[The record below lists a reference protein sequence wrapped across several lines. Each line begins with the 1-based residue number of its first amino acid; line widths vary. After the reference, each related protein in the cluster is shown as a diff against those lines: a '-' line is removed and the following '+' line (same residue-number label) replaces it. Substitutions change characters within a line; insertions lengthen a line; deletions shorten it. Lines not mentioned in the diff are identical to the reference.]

1 MLDYIGREQVII
13 KDLALADRPVS
24 LDKHNLYVFRG
35 LQPEFRPLTISLS
48 VRGQPVTMQELA
60 DFLGAHEFISN
71 EDLYGANVHGGL
83 QSSAANSVQRGGSQ
97 QRSKNNRCGGNWNS
111 GSRSGNDCRG
121 DGRGDE

>member
-1 MLDYIGREQVII
+1 MLDYIGCEQVII

-48 VRGQPVTMQELA
+48 VRGQPVTIKELA

-71 EDLYGANVHGGL
+71 EDLYGGL

-97 QRSKNNRCGGNWNS
+97 QRSRNNRCGGNWN
-111 GSRSGNDCRG
+111 
-121 DGRGDE
+121 